1 MKVGDFLYIRI
12 FIKMNLQEQIRK
24 VLKEETEGISSF
36 INELSDVFNISDE
49 LKDEVVKFIEESNC
63 KKIEFSN
70 FKMSAYGLALHNIVL
85 INKEVFG
92 RRSLE
97 FALFVI
103 FHEIAH
109 QYQYKKYGE
118 DIMYDCYIGELSN
131 EEAAKFMKQTEEV
144 ADEFAGRKIRQLQ
157 NKGLISKNFRS
168 PQMYKNLSIQYVS
181 MMIQQHKNQMRKM
194 NINSPEKVS
203 EYFYNMVKSGL

>member
-1 MKVGDFLYIRI
+1 
-12 FIKMNLQEQIRK
+12 MNLQKQILRI
-24 VLKEETEGISSF
+24 LKEETEGIPSF
-36 INELSDVFNISDE
+36 LNELSNSFNISDE

-70 FKMSAYGLALHNIVL
+70 FKMPVLGLALHNVVL
-85 INKEVFG
+85 INKQVLS
-92 RRSLE
+92 RNLE

-109 QYQYKKYGE
+109 QYQFKKYGE
-118 DIMYDCYIGELSN
+118 DIMYQCYLGELPIENAS
-131 EEAAKFMKQTEEV
+131 KFMKNTEEV

-157 NKGLISKNFRS
+157 KKNLINKSFVS
-168 PQMYKNLSIQYVS
+168 PQMYKNISIQQIT
-181 MMIQQHKNQMRKM
+181 MMVQQHKIQLKRM

-203 EYFYNMVKSGL
+203 EYFYNMVKSDL

>member
-1 MKVGDFLYIRI
+1 M
-12 FIKMNLQEQIRK
+12 MNLQEQIRRI
-24 VLKEETEGISSF
+24 LKEETEGISSF
-36 INELSDVFNISDE
+36 INELSDVFDISDE

-109 QYQYKKYGE
+109 QYQFKKYGK
-118 DIMYDCYIGELSN
+118 DIMYDCYIGELSD
-131 EEAAKFMKQTEEV
+131 EKAASFMKHTEEV

-157 NKGLISKNFRS
+157 NKGLIDKNFKA
-168 PQMYKNLSIQYVS
+168 PQMYKNLPLQYVS
-181 MMIQQHKNQMRKM
+181 MMIQQHKNQMRRM

-203 EYFYNMVKSGL
+203 EYFYNMVKSDL

>member
-1 MKVGDFLYIRI
+1 MGDFLYVKI
-12 FIKMNLQEQIRK
+12 FIIMNLQEQIRK

-36 INELSDVFNISDE
+36 INELSDAFNISDE
-49 LKDEVVKFIEESNC
+49 LKDEVVKFIENSDC

-85 INKEVFG
+85 INKELISRG
-92 RRSLE
+92 LE
-97 FALFVI
+97 YTLFVI

-118 DIMYDCYIGELSN
+118 DIMYDCYIGELSD
-131 EEAAKFMKQTEEV
+131 EDAAKFMKQTEEV

-157 NKGLISKNFRS
+157 KKDLISKNFRS

-181 MMIQQHKNQMRKM
+181 MMIQQHKNQMRRM
-194 NINSPEKVS
+194 NINSNEKVS
-203 EYFYNMVKSGL
+203 EYFYNMVKSDL

>member
-1 MKVGDFLYIRI
+1 M
-12 FIKMNLQEQIRK
+12 MNLQEQIRRI
-24 VLKEETEGISSF
+24 LKEETEGISSF
-36 INELSDVFNISDE
+36 INELSDAFNISDE

-109 QYQYKKYGE
+109 QYQFKKYGK
-118 DIMYDCYIGELSN
+118 DIMYNCYIGELSD
-131 EEAAKFMKQTEEV
+131 EEAASFMKHTEEV
-144 ADEFAGRKIRQLQ
+144 ADEFAGRKIRQLH

-168 PQMYKNLSIQYVS
+168 PQMYKNLPMQYVS
-181 MMIQQHKNQMRKM
+181 MMIQQHKNQMKKM
-194 NINSPEKVS
+194 NIDSPEKVS
-203 EYFYNMVKSGL
+203 EYFYNMVKSDL

>member
-1 MKVGDFLYIRI
+1 
-12 FIKMNLQEQIRK
+12 MNLQEHIRRI
-24 VLKEETEGISSF
+24 LKEETEGISSF
-36 INELSDVFNISDE
+36 VDELSNAFDISDE
-49 LKDEVVKFIEESNC
+49 LKDEVVKFIEDSNC

-70 FKMSAYGLALHNIVL
+70 FKMPAMGLALHNIVL

-109 QYQYKKYGE
+109 QYQFKKYGE
-118 DIMYDCYIGELSN
+118 DIMYDCYIGELSI
-131 EEAAKFMKQTEEV
+131 EEAAKFMKHTEEV

-157 NKGLISKNFRS
+157 KKGLISKNFRS
-168 PQMYKNLSIQYVS
+168 PQMYKSLPMQYVS
-181 MMIQQHKNQMRKM
+181 NMIQQHKTQIKRM
-194 NINSPEKVS
+194 NMNSPEKVS
-203 EYFYNMVKSGL
+203 EYFYNMVKSDL